1 MRFRQ
6 GSDVEPTA
14 LFELAREGLYL
25 LVLLVAPPVGAAL
38 VAGLSVSIL
47 QTATQIQEQTVGFAV
62 RMAAVVAAIL
72 FASPWMGAQLIVFT
86 ETAFGLIQ
94 TVGTG

>member
-1 MRFRQ
+1 MEA
-6 GSDVEPTA
+6 SA

-25 LVLLVAPPVGAAL
+25 LVLLVAPPVGAAV

-47 QTATQIQEQTVGFAV
+47 QTATQIQEQTIGFAV
-62 RMAAVVAAIL
+62 RMGAVIAAIL
-72 FASPWMGAQLIVFT
+72 AAAPWMGAQLIVFT

-94 TVGTG
+94 SVGTG